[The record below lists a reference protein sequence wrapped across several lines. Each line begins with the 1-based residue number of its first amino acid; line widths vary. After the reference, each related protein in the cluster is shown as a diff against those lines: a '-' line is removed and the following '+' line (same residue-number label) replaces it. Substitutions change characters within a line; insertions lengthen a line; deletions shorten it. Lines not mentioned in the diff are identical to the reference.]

1 MRVIVS
7 SVALLL
13 LSASAVVAQGN
24 NMTSGRPSAV
34 LNDEQCQSIWQMAS
48 PHGDALSK
56 DQAVPFIV
64 NFQIADVDGD
74 GKISADEFK
83 QACGKGMVKNTTGQ

>member
-1 MRVIVS
+1 MRVPAA

-48 PHGDALSK
+48 PRGDALSK
-56 DQAVPFIV
+56 
-64 NFQIADVDGD
+64 
-74 GKISADEFK
+74 E
-83 QACGKGMVKNTTGQ
+83 

>member
-1 MRVIVS
+1 
-7 SVALLL
+7 
-13 LSASAVVAQGN
+13 
-24 NMTSGRPSAV
+24 
-34 LNDEQCQSIWQMAS
+34 MAS
-48 PHGDALSK
+48 PRGDALSK